1 MTLQETYKDLNRLNL
16 EHLTDRETLKLNRVI
31 YSLLSIDALIN
42 HLIDKDNI
50 ILMYQAFNRS
60 ELNR

>member
-31 YSLLSIDALIN
+31 YSLLSIDALID

-50 ILMYQAFNRS
+50 ILMYQSFNRS